1 VNWKQ
6 INNWSS
12 LDRPSARVSVS
23 AEAWMDED
31 SHLWGAV
38 VRIVP
43 RANIDDS
50 RLQAPAVFVTREA
63 AQLWCERAIEA
74 LMPLMEEVTQ

>member
-1 VNWKQ
+1 
-6 INNWSS
+6 
-12 LDRPSARVSVS
+12 
-23 AEAWMDED
+23 MDED